1 MQPKNGE
8 QGLQRTDYCNN
19 KNIALLTKKERNW
32 LLGNISLNLSKSYE
46 YKLKSTIKKKIQTF
60 VDFELPLLTK
70 NNFIIS
76 SEPESLGTGLGDRSN
91 YDNSSL
97 GKAKVPGP
105 NPGQGLPIIVKA
117 RNVDLID
124 LIPNCLNFNKI
135 VASISFYIMTIRV
148 AWNSL

>member
-1 MQPKNGE
+1 MQPENGE
-8 QGLQRTDYCNN
+8 QGLHRTDYCNN

-32 LLGNISLNLSKSYE
+32 LLGNFGLDLSKSYE
-46 YKLKSTIKKKIQTF
+46 YKLKSSIKKKIQTF
-60 VDFELPLLTK
+60 VDLELPLLIK
-70 NNFIIS
+70 NNFILPY
-76 SEPESLGTGLGDRSN
+76 EPESLWTGLGDRSN

-124 LIPNCLNFNKI
+124 LIPYYLSFNKI
-135 VASISFYIMTIRV
+135 EASVSFYIMTIRV

>member
-1 MQPKNGE
+1 MESKDYNENIIVITRILPY
-8 QGLQRTDYCNN
+8 LQKRNETGCLETLVLICPSLT
-19 KNIALLTKKERNW
+19 NIN
-32 LLGNISLNLSKSYE
+32 S
-46 YKLKSTIKKKIQTF
+46 KSTIKKKIQTF
-60 VDFELPLLTK
+60 VDFELPLLIK

-124 LIPNCLNFNKI
+124 LIPNYLNFNKI